1 MNSKFSYLILIVVL
15 GLIVLAGFLF
25 RNIPIDS
32 SPEDIQSEVSAVE
45 GVVGEFGN
53 RLRMVSLS
61 ASEDDVKAQIEA
73 EYGPFASV
81 ELIAKWKNDI
91 GNAPGRVVSSP
102 WPDRIEIVS
111 TSKDDRGVY
120 TVEGNVIEVTSAQ
133 GNDGIAAVYPV
144 TLNLEEVDGVWKI
157 ISFEKGA
164 YSQIPQEISLKGTIV
179 CLPHRDTSG
188 PITMECGFGLKEALT
203 GKHYALDTS
212 AFQQNAF
219 DVANTGDAVS
229 VEGTLVPIEQISS
242 NQWQV
247 YDVVG
252 IVRVNVLTKI

>member
-25 RNIPIDS
+25 RNISIDS

-61 ASEDDVKAQIEA
+61 ASEDDVKSQIEA
-73 EYGPFASV
+73 EYGPFASA

-91 GNAPGRVVSSP
+91 GNAPGRTVSSP

-133 GNDGIAAVYPV
+133 GDDGIAAVYPV
-144 TLNLEEVDGVWKI
+144 TINLQEEDGVWKI
-157 ISFEKGA
+157 ISFEKGS
-164 YSQIPQEISLKGTIV
+164 YSAIPQKVSMAGTAV
-179 CLPHRDTSG
+179 CLPHRDTTG
-188 PITMECGFGLKEALT
+188 PVTMECAFGFKDQSGQ
-203 GKHYALDTS
+203 YFALDTS
-212 AFQQNAF
+212 ALDKNAF
-219 DVANTGDAVS
+219 EIANTGDAIGVN
-229 VEGTLVPIEQISS
+229 GTLVPIEQISS
-242 NQWQV
+242 SQWQT
-247 YDVVG
+247 YDIVG
-252 IVRVNVLTKI
+252 IIRVTSLTKI